1 MLGNGLAKGLKATLR
16 AFFTKPVTIV
26 WPYRKVEIAD
36 RGQGLIR
43 LRIKQFEPELVYKCT
58 GCRICEQN
66 CPQHCITVV
75 KKEGEKQPE
84 IYTVNYGLCMFCR
97 VCIDVCPFDALEQ
110 TQEHEF
116 IGESRQD
123 FIRTK
128 EELIMKTV
136 YIEENKV
143 PKSDNQAAGIKPE
156 AQKSAEEKKEED
168 K

>member
-1 MLGNGLAKGLKATLR
+1 LLGSGLAKGLKATLR
-16 AFFTKPVTIV
+16 AFFSKPVTLV
-26 WPYRKVEIAD
+26 WPYKKIEIAD

-58 GCRICEQN
+58 GCRICETN

-97 VCIDVCPFDALEQ
+97 VCIDVCPFNALEQ

-123 FIRTK
+123 FIRAK
-128 EELIMKTV
+128 EELMMKTV
-136 YIEENKV
+136 YIEESKV
-143 PKSDNQAAGIKPE
+143 PKSGNLAAGIEPE
-156 AQKSAEEKKEED
+156 VQKTDEEGKEL
-168 K
+168 KF